1 MRRIFFGGTFD
12 PIHVGHTRLAME
24 CQRQLAA
31 PFIFVPNG
39 APPHKDFPQVAVAQ
53 RLAMVELAVEELNR
67 ACVQPS
73 FAVDRLEIDL
83 AAPSYTIV
91 TLSTLRQRYPDD
103 DLFWLIG
110 MDSLVHLESWHR
122 WQELTE
128 FANLLVVNR
137 PGWQLPQ
144 SGLVANWLAPKFA
157 ELDDAKQLGKVIL
170 LSTTPLDIASSTLK
184 PLLQQSDRGK
194 FLLPESVRDYI
205 VAHRLYP
212 SVN

>member
-31 PFIFVPNG
+31 PFVFVPNG
-39 APPHKDFPQVAVAQ
+39 TPPHKEHPQVSLSQ
-53 RLAMVELAVEELNR
+53 RLAMVELAVAELNR
-67 ACVQPS
+67 ASAMDC
-73 FAVDRLEIDL
+73 FAVDRLELDL
-83 AAPSYTIV
+83 AAPSYTIA
-91 TLSTLRQRYPDD
+91 TLRTLRQRYPDD

-110 MDSLVHLESWHR
+110 MDSLANLATWR
-122 WQELTE
+122 QWQELTD

-144 SGLVANWLAPKFA
+144 TGSVAEWLKDRWLELSRAKRSGN
-157 ELDDAKQLGKVIL
+157 VIL
-170 LSTTPLDIASSTLK
+170 LTTTPLDIASSALK
-184 PLLQQSDRGK
+184 QQLEQTDCGK

-205 VAHRLYP
+205 RAHRLYH